1 MRLALMAVVLACVS
15 AFPAQAQIGAKKF
28 KFQASADTN
37 AIVPPFFLSRDFVPL
52 KNLAA
57 AGGDLSW
64 FAGRVIY
71 KDGNGEWVFLPVVT
85 KGQPAWAVKVAAVPY
100 SFHSNIN
107 RDYKGSFNVPVVAIS
122 AGMTN
127 AYDYEIRDVATINV
141 PDENVPD
148 RPAVEA
154 ALVARALPATT
165 PVFWVAS
172 VTLTTVSVKAAAE
185 VKSGGTITGVGFST
199 GASTYNASSAA
210 AFTPLACLGTI
221 PMNEAAVKQTL
232 EAKNTTPAVIP
243 SLTASSR
250 SSNDKYINKAFAQD
264 DEVAT
269 AFANKYAPKL
279 TPGGG
284 MISRVRVV
292 TD

>member
-1 MRLALMAVVLACVS
+1 MRFSLIAVVLACASV
-15 AFPAQAQIGAKKF
+15 FPTHAQIGAKKF

-37 AIVPPFFLSRDFVPL
+37 AVVPSFFVSRDFISL
-52 KNLAA
+52 KYLAA

-64 FAGRVIY
+64 FPGRLIY
-71 KDGNGEWVFLPVVT
+71 KDGNGDWVFLPVVT
-85 KGQPAWAVKVAAVPY
+85 KGQPTWAVKIAAVPY

-107 RDYKGSFNVPVVAIS
+107 REYKGNLNVPAIEVS

-148 RPAVEA
+148 RMAVEA
-154 ALVARALPATT
+154 AATARALPVTT

-172 VTLTTVSVKAAAE
+172 VTLTTVSVKTAAE
-185 VKSGGTITGVGFST
+185 VRAGGTITGVGFST
-199 GASTYNASSAA
+199 GTSTYNASSAT

-221 PMNEAAVKQTL
+221 PMNEAAIKQTL
-232 EAKNTTPAVIP
+232 EIKKNTPVLSPPSVAPEKTKDKIFVNKSFQDDVI
-243 SLTASSR
+243 AS
-250 SSNDKYINKAFAQD
+250 AFAK
-264 DEVAT
+264 
-269 AFANKYAPKL
+269 KYAPNL
-279 TPGGG
+279 TQGGG
-284 MISRVRVV
+284 MISRIRVA